1 MAQTFSNTSFTG
13 VLADYMAES
22 RDRALPA
29 DVDREAKHRLLDSL
43 AAIVSGST
51 LTPGSMAKQ
60 YVRQLGGT
68 PEAMVMTTDIVTSAA
83 NAALAN
89 GMMGHA
95 DETDDFDPSSKAHP
109 GCSVVPAAW
118 AMAEREGATGT
129 ALLRAVALGY
139 DLACR
144 MLLAV
149 NADLLRAGHH
159 SAEGFGST
167 FGATGA
173 AASLARL
180 DATQMRY
187 VISYA
192 AQQASGIWAWVED
205 EEHVEKAFDF
215 GGMGARN
222 GVTGATM
229 VQAGF
234 SGVPNVLDGEH
245 NLLQA
250 FSQTPEPN
258 RLVDGLGES
267 FSVTGTAIK
276 PYAVG
281 YPIQSALDAL
291 FTIIAANNIT
301 GDDVERVVAKLPTDG
316 AGVVNNRTMPD
327 INIQHCIALAL
338 VDGGVSFTS
347 THSYERMA
355 DPAVLAMRERV
366 TLQPEASLMMREAP
380 RQAIVEVTTRDGR
393 VLSHHTKYAPGTA
406 QNPLDTARVCEKA
419 RDLMAPVLGQ
429 DATEQLIDRVLH
441 IQDVENV
448 RVLRP
453 LLAKR

>member
-1 MAQTFSNTSFTG
+1 MSQATSNTG
-13 VLADYMAES
+13 VTATLAAYMAEA

-43 AAIVSGST
+43 AAVISGST
-51 LTPGSMAKQ
+51 LLPGEMAVK
-60 YVRQLGGT
+60 YVRPLGGT

-118 AMAEREGATGT
+118 AMAEREGASGT
-129 ALLRAVALGY
+129 AMLRAVALGY
-139 DLACR
+139 DVACR

-149 NADLLRAGHH
+149 DADKLRAAHH
-159 SAEGFGST
+159 SAEGFGAT

-180 DATQMRY
+180 DAMQMRY
-187 VISYA
+187 VLSYA
-192 AQQASGIWAWVED
+192 AQQASGIWAWVGD

-215 GGMGARN
+215 AGMGARN
-222 GVTGATM
+222 GVTAATM
-229 VQAGF
+229 VQMGF

-250 FSQTPEPN
+250 FSQDPDPGQLT
-258 RLVDGLGES
+258 DALGER
-267 FSVTGTAIK
+267 FSVTATAIK

-291 FTIIAANNIT
+291 FTLTSAHNIT
-301 GDDVERVVAKLPTDG
+301 GADVERVVAKLPTDG

-338 VDGGVSFTS
+338 VDGGVSFAS
-347 THSYERMA
+347 THSYERMG
-355 DPAVLAMRERV
+355 DPAVLAMKERV
-366 TLQPEASLMMREAP
+366 TLQAEPSLVMPEAP
-380 RQAIVEVTTRDGR
+380 RQAIIEVTTRDGR
-393 VLSHHTKYAPGTA
+393 VVSHHTKYAPGTA
-406 QNPLDTARVCEKA
+406 QNPLDTDGVCAKA
-419 RDLMAPVLGQ
+419 RDLIAPVLGEE
-429 DATEQLIDRVLH
+429 ATERLIDAVLH
-441 IQDVENV
+441 IEDVANV
-448 RVLRP
+448 RDLRP
-453 LLAKR
+453 LLARS